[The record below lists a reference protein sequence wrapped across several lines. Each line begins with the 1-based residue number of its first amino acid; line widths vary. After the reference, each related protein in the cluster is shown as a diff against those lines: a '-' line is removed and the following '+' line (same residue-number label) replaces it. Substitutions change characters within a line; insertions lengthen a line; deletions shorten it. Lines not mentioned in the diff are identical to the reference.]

1 MDEIIGL
8 YLRDIDRTI
17 LRHNLTLS
25 VEERFIQLMK
35 LQEFADELRTGMKN
49 METKETISRD

>member
-1 MDEIIGL
+1 MDEIIEL
-8 YLRDIDRTI
+8 YLRDIDRTL
-17 LRHNLTLS
+17 LRHNLILS

-49 METKETISRD
+49 METKETVSRD